1 MQPARG
7 AHDVSHKTRRGAK
20 GVSLKRALLAAAERK
35 LAPPLYVDAHDV
47 SLSALKYGFD
57 WGKEDD
63 QQQEHNA
70 NQEERYNIGPLQS
83 LLAERID
90 ALAVCSPAEEDK
102 SSRKRDA
109 AATQLLRRHGY
120 DEEDLAKWISLLT
133 ISNSFRA
140 ATLLA
145 ETRSDSPSSR
155 KYIPPFVL
163 LSFLRRHQLSPRA
176 LRAVVDYTMEWLE
189 NQNFDEHELSSWP
202 QEIPDIDQTAVGEV
216 AGNVS
221 PNYDHKETIVLRV
234 FLRLFR
240 HARETWPPLLEVLA
254 EALTTLLR
262 LPAKRAQE
270 VSEGRL
276 PARHLA
282 RLSMLYNRILYLLS
296 LPTAASPFKSVVY
309 QEAAQAR
316 ILGFMATHD
325 PPLVINREGY
335 RGVIRVQL
343 ARKKTAEEEEWAQL
357 KSPSWPP
364 WKEERTGMDA
374 YIGVE
379 RGISRA
385 GEVLARMQEAG
396 YPLEEWE
403 YVAQIYAGW
412 DTDRSP
418 TIQTRTIAP
427 APFSQNVK
435 AQIWAARIDSTR
447 TVYEAWACFLACEEE
462 SIKLRQEVYFAMFQ
476 KLTSE
481 SKRRQQALKEGDGGR
496 RRARVRQIY
505 AGDAKEVFPP
515 PASSHQATYT
525 RSEPPSVEQLFHH
538 MLSNKTQPSG
548 RTQALL
554 VSNAPTL
561 RLGLRYLRSGPDL
574 TKRGVDGLLY
584 LHPDHDTTRVPDT
597 VFAAFIKLL
606 CRFAGSKAHN
616 ILGHPLSRPRTF
628 VFADMR
634 LNLYHSLAHALYLL
648 TTTDRYHRPAWNSL
662 LQSLVHKTGTSVSA
676 AWVHD
681 LGLEHGSALRND
693 FDKILSFDITRAVV
707 SHMQNIDLTLDE
719 DGFRYLCYGLEN
731 AIRASHSILA
741 RFGTTNR
748 EMSYKLRDSRFDH
761 LSKPDVQLCIS
772 AHHTLRK
779 KNYVQVKFWQLVG
792 GEETDASANTSYMN
806 ATKRNGR
813 FPSLPRLYVT
823 PGPAVLHAYIRALG
837 CLQDFEGLRK
847 LVMWMAQYRGE
858 LSERKAEDRNGED
871 MMRRALIALK
881 LALEGRLVDVAR
893 GEEDASETPEN
904 EKEEVAVDDKD
915 AATASEETLREIL
928 GLVES
933 VEEWGGWPD
942 EEETQAYVDAA

>member
-1 MQPARG
+1 
-7 AHDVSHKTRRGAK
+7 
-20 GVSLKRALLAAAERK
+20 
-35 LAPPLYVDAHDV
+35 
-47 SLSALKYGFD
+47 
-57 WGKEDD
+57 
-63 QQQEHNA
+63 
-70 NQEERYNIGPLQS
+70 
-83 LLAERID
+83 
-90 ALAVCSPAEEDK
+90 
-102 SSRKRDA
+102 
-109 AATQLLRRHGY
+109 
-120 DEEDLAKWISLLT
+120 
-133 ISNSFRA
+133 
-140 ATLLA
+140 
-145 ETRSDSPSSR
+145 
-155 KYIPPFVL
+155 
-163 LSFLRRHQLSPRA
+163 
-176 LRAVVDYTMEWLE
+176 
-189 NQNFDEHELSSWP
+189 
-202 QEIPDIDQTAVGEV
+202 
-216 AGNVS
+216 
-221 PNYDHKETIVLRV
+221 
-234 FLRLFR
+234 
-240 HARETWPPLLEVLA
+240 
-254 EALTTLLR
+254 
-262 LPAKRAQE
+262 
-270 VSEGRL
+270 
-276 PARHLA
+276 
-282 RLSMLYNRILYLLS
+282 
-296 LPTAASPFKSVVY
+296 
-309 QEAAQAR
+309 
-316 ILGFMATHD
+316 MATHD

-481 SKRRQQALKEGDGGR
+481 SKRRQQALKEGTE
-496 RRARVRQIY
+496 
-505 AGDAKEVFPP
+505 AGEGPESGKYMQEMPRK
-515 PASSHQATYT
+515 S
-525 RSEPPSVEQLFHH
+525 FH
-538 MLSNKTQPSG
+538 
-548 RTQALL
+548 LL
-554 VSNAPTL
+554 HL
-561 RLGLRYLRSGPDL
+561 L
-574 TKRGVDGLLY
+574 TKQPIR
-584 LHPDHDTTRVPDT
+584 
-597 VFAAFIKLL
+597 A
-606 CRFAGSKAHN
+606 
-616 ILGHPLSRPRTF
+616 LSRLLWNNSFTTCYPTK
-628 VFADMR
+628 
-634 LNLYHSLAHALYLL
+634 HS
-648 TTTDRYHRPAWNSL
+648 PAAARKHFF
-662 LQSLVHKTGTSVSA
+662 LVHKTGTSVSA

-792 GEETDASANTSYMN
+792 
-806 ATKRNGR
+806 RNGR